1 MHPLS
6 IHATHIYKMYRITGI
21 LLDSIGT
28 ILIAYMTLQVHHRVK
43 EEHKIDQKVFVTM
56 KREQFLGILGILL
69 VAIGTIL
76 EVISD

>member
-1 MHPLS
+1 
-6 IHATHIYKMYRITGI
+6 
-21 LLDSIGT
+21 
-28 ILIAYMTLQVHHRVK
+28 MTLQVHHRVK